1 MVHNLGSRRQ
11 LLTFLAAA
19 SFSSFGP
26 MSIARDIANGTFT
39 PHPTFGC
46 RIRPE
51 TKEQRLFGLGTNT
64 AAEGWVD
71 RAASFFRHQVEKN

>member
-1 MVHNLGSRRQ
+1 
-11 LLTFLAAA
+11 
-19 SFSSFGP
+19 

-39 PHPTFGC
+39 PQSTVGDVLDEPLF
-46 RIRPE
+46 
-51 TKEQRLFGLGTNT
+51 FGLGTTT

>member
-1 MVHNLGSRRQ
+1 MVHNPGSRRQ

-39 PHPTFGC
+39 LF
-46 RIRPE
+46 
-51 TKEQRLFGLGTNT
+51 FGLGTNT

>member
-39 PHPTFGC
+39 PQSAVGDVLDEPLF
-46 RIRPE
+46 
-51 TKEQRLFGLGTNT
+51 FGLGTNT